1 MQREEYPSQEAGEG
15 VETTEAVRAAEKA
28 AVEEK
33 QKCEDRA
40 AVTRGLTD
48 LPTMKQLSTS
58 GWEAK
63 SKRKKYLVI

>member
-1 MQREEYPSQEAGEG
+1 MQREEYPRQESGEA
-15 VETTEAVRAAEKA
+15 VETAEAVRAAEKA
-28 AVEEK
+28 AAEEK
-33 QKCEDRA
+33 QKREDRA

-63 SKRKKYLVI
+63 SKRKK